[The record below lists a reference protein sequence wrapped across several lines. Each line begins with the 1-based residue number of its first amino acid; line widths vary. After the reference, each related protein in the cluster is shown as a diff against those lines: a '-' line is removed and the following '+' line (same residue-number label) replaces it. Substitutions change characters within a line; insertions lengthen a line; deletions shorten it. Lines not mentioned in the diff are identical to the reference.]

1 MKKYR
6 LTYFGMAGYDY
17 KEFDTQQEAL
27 VFVEENTKHNLMTPI
42 KIYKYDSQKDVYVAY
57 IEFKK
62 VS

>member
-1 MKKYR
+1 MRKYR

-17 KEFDTQQEAL
+17 KEFDTQQEAID
-27 VFVEENTKHNLMTPI
+27 FVEEHTKHSLITPI
-42 KIYKYDSQKDVYVAY
+42 KLYKYDSQKDVYVAY

>member
-27 VFVEENTKHNLMTPI
+27 DFVEEHTKHGLITPI

-57 IEFKK
+57 IGFKK
-62 VS
+62 VA